1 MDIHTL
7 SRLGRFKDIAVTLVS
22 YGFGDLISRLDLPE
36 RILRL
41 SPKKSQ
47 YIHLDAWTRLR
58 LVITELGPTFIKFG
72 QLLSLRS
79 DLLPLELTA
88 ELSKLQDDV
97 PPEKFEDIKNRIE
110 TELQVP
116 LDEVF
121 ADFET
126 TPIAAASLAQVH
138 RALLKKDRTVVAL
151 KVQRPGIRKTI
162 SYDLDILA
170 GLARQLHDR
179 VETLAVYNLPQLIQE
194 LRKLMFQELDFER
207 EARNMRL
214 AGVNLKN
221 EEFLS
226 LPAVFN
232 EYTTSSVLCMELVQG
247 VPLKD
252 YLKLEL
258 PFEERQAL
266 ARVGIRAVLKQV
278 LEDGF
283 FHADPHP
290 GNIIIQNQKVLTL
303 LDWGMVGRITP
314 KTRSELMSLLEAVV
328 DRDSEIVLNI
338 LLLFSHHS
346 GQINMDSLQRDIMD
360 ILDDYYSVPLS
371 EINIGQLLNALTN
384 LLFEHKI
391 RMKSDLAI
399 MVRAIVASEGSARLL
414 YPELNVV
421 AETEPYLKKIALE
434 KLSPAYLKR
443 KIRKEF
449 TKFLQLNREVP
460 LRFNQILGKMENDQ
474 LSIGFEH
481 RNLDGLRN
489 TLDRIANR
497 ITLGLLTAAM
507 VIGSSMII
515 TTGVSPFLFGYPA
528 LGLIGYLLSGCIGL
542 WLIIDILRKRKR

>member
-47 YIHLDAWTRLR
+47 YTHLDAWKRLR

-97 PPEKFEDIKNRIE
+97 PPEAFEDIKKRIE
-110 TELQVP
+110 KELEAP
-116 LDEVF
+116 LETVF

-138 RALLKKDRTVVAL
+138 RALLKKDRSVVAV
-151 KVQRPGIRKTI
+151 KVQRPGIQRTI
-162 SYDLDILA
+162 TYDLDILA
-170 GLARQLHDR
+170 GLARQLHER
-179 VETLAVYNLPQLIQE
+179 VETLSVYNLPQLIQE
-194 LRKLMFQELDFER
+194 LRRLMFQELDFER

-214 AGVNLKN
+214 ARANFKD
-221 EEFLS
+221 EDYLS

-232 EYTTSSVLCMELVQG
+232 DYSTSRVLCMELIQG
-247 VPLKD
+247 TMLKD
-252 YLKLEL
+252 LMRL
-258 PFEERQAL
+258 PFEDRKAL
-266 ARVGIRAVLKQV
+266 AQTGIRAALKQI

-290 GNIIIQNQKVLTL
+290 GNIIIQNNKVLTL

-314 KTRSELMSLLEAVV
+314 NTRGKLITLLEAVV
-328 DRDSEIVLNI
+328 DRDSEIVLNM

-346 GQINMDSLQRDIMD
+346 NHIKRDQLQRDIMD

-371 EINIGQLLNALTN
+371 EINIGQLLNSLTN

-399 MVRAIVASEGSARLL
+399 MVRAIVASEGTARLL

-421 AETEPYLKKIALE
+421 AEAEPYLKKIALE
-434 KLSPAYLKR
+434 KLSPAALKR

-449 TKFLQLNREVP
+449 SKFIQLNREVP

-489 TLDRIANR
+489 TLDRVANR
-497 ITLGLLTAAM
+497 ITLALLTAALI
-507 VIGSSMII
+507 IGSSMII
-515 TTGVSPFLFGYPA
+515 TTGVRPLLFGYPA
-528 LGLIGYLLSGCIGL
+528 LGLIGFLLSGCIGL

>member
-7 SRLGRFKDIAVTLVS
+7 SRLSRFKDIAVTLVS
-22 YGFGDLISRLDLPE
+22 YGFGDLIARLDLPE

-116 LDEVF
+116 LDEIF

-162 SYDLDILA
+162 TYDLDILA

-232 EYTTSSVLCMELVQG
+232 EYTTSRVLCMELVQG
-247 VPLKD
+247 DALKD

-266 ARVGIRAVLKQV
+266 ARVGIRAVLKQI

-360 ILDDYYSVPLS
+360 ILDEYYSVPLS

-449 TKFLQLNREVP
+449 AKFLQLNREVP
-460 LRFNQILGKMENDQ
+460 FRFNQILGKMENDQ

-507 VIGSSMII
+507 IIGSSMII
-515 TTGVSPFLFGYPA
+515 TTGISPFLFGYPA
-528 LGLIGYLLSGCIGL
+528 LGLIGYLLSGCIGF